1 LGLYSKTEGQE
12 NEEIVVRIERNLNI
26 KIMKRKRQKKKKKML
41 FGGYDCDGHTTKIS

>member
-26 KIMKRKRQKKKKKML
+26 KIMKTKRQKKKKML